1 MAIAMMEATAN
12 KGNRS
17 AMVLDRIA
25 LCNQTSARL
34 EKYDIDHG
42 VLQSGHW
49 RYRPD
54 RPIQVCSAQTLEKRG
69 DFPAIDLLV
78 VDECHCS
85 RKDTI
90 NFIQNAPEKV
100 RTIGL
105 SASPFTKGLG
115 ATYDCV
121 VSTVTTKWLVENKYL
136 APLRVFIAKEIDMKG
151 AKKVAGEWS
160 QAEATE
166 RGIKITG
173 DIVTEWVKKTHEIFG
188 KPEKTIVFCA
198 GVAHG
203 EDLSRK
209 FAEAGYNFVSISYK
223 DDDEFKRQVIE
234 DFSKPDTSINGL
246 IATDILTKG
255 FDCADVRI
263 GVSARPFSKSFS
275 SHVQQMGRVMRACH
289 GKDFAVWLDHA
300 GNFIR
305 FRDKWESLYA
315 DGVQKLDDG
324 FEKTAKEPTDKEK
337 EKAKCPICGAIW
349 PGKSDTCLH
358 CGHTRQ
364 RSSQVIDVP
373 GELKELGG
381 AKAEKYSSEQK
392 QKWYSMF
399 LYRAHEKGYKS
410 GWVSNQY
417 LEKFGVWP
425 RGMAETPTQPD
436 SAVSSWIISQNIR
449 FAKARKK

>member
-234 DFSKPDTSINGL
+234 DFSKPDT
-246 IATDILTKG
+246 
-255 FDCADVRI
+255 
-263 GVSARPFSKSFS
+263 
-275 SHVQQMGRVMRACH
+275 
-289 GKDFAVWLDHA
+289 
-300 GNFIR
+300 
-305 FRDKWESLYA
+305 
-315 DGVQKLDDG
+315 
-324 FEKTAKEPTDKEK
+324 
-337 EKAKCPICGAIW
+337 
-349 PGKSDTCLH
+349 
-358 CGHTRQ
+358 
-364 RSSQVIDVP
+364 
-373 GELKELGG
+373 
-381 AKAEKYSSEQK
+381 
-392 QKWYSMF
+392 
-399 LYRAHEKGYKS
+399 
-410 GWVSNQY
+410 
-417 LEKFGVWP
+417 
-425 RGMAETPTQPD
+425 
-436 SAVSSWIISQNIR
+436 
-449 FAKARKK
+449 